1 MIDFSSR
8 EEVLSKLNELKDKN
22 LPHVTIESFRKMNK
36 LFDKRIDYATEEEIE
51 KIEEYLSVFYD
62 DTNDGDIHKC
72 IFNEERPILTWGLAH
87 GEMYDTNTGLNW
99 RFYHYLTI
107 DGTESRYERALQYH
121 PDGYNINNGD
131 DEEE

>member
-1 MIDFSSR
+1 MMIDFNNA
-8 EEVLSKLNELKDKN
+8 EEVINKLNELKAKN
-22 LPHVTIESFRKMNK
+22 LPHVTIESFREMNK
-36 LFDKRIDYATEEEIE
+36 LFNERIDYATDEERE
-51 KIEEYLSVFYD
+51 KIEEYLSVFY
-62 DTNDGDIHKC
+62 NDVNDEGIKC